1 MIRTVLFVATLLGFF
16 GFPTGAEAYPS
27 SAVAVGSNPLRS
39 ASGLHELSGGYTTSD
54 VITASEG
61 HDLILTD
68 IFLGYAVRRNDAYY
82 SGYVQLLGSD
92 GVTYGS
98 YVMQAGRLY
107 DGGVGVPMNLAGSSG
122 IRIPEGV
129 SVSIQWTLTYQSELD
144 YWFVGAYT
152 LAGYLAKP

>member
-1 MIRTVLFVATLLGFF
+1 VAA
-16 GFPTGAEAYPS
+16 GA
-27 SAVAVGSNPLRS
+27 NPVRS
-39 ASGLHELSGGYTTSD
+39 TSGLQDLGEGFSTPNVIEATDGY
-54 VITASEG
+54 
-61 HDLILTD
+61 DLILTD

-107 DGGVGVPMNLAGSSG
+107 DGGVGVPTNLAGSTG
-122 IRIPEGV
+122 IRIPAGV
-129 SVSIQWTLTYQSELD
+129 SLSIQWTLTYQSELD
-144 YWFVGAYT
+144 YWYIGAYT